1 MTQRIS
7 SKWGVPAHIT
17 GLFQIVQHDDPLRMG
32 SKGAGF
38 SLSYNSI
45 TTVTIDSS
53 SEMKPKVF
61 YNNREID
68 GKVSLAVVENF
79 QEELG
84 NFSLTIEHINDFPMQ
99 AGYGTS
105 GAGAIGTAFALNEL
119 LNTNKTHQE
128 LGQIAHKAEVSCKTG
143 LGDVIAQMHSS
154 AEIRLEPGAPGIGKI
169 KKLDWPLDQ
178 MILTAT
184 LGTLSTKEIITSPEM
199 IEKINHYSTKLLAEL
214 ELKATLEEFLR
225 VSYEFANN
233 TSLLSGKL
241 KELVDYLKNEGYST
255 SMIMLGQSLFVVD
268 KLEDLVE
275 CKKIINNFNT
285 DAKTW
290 ISALSNTGPTKL
302 DF

>member
-17 GLFQIVQHDDPLRMG
+17 GLFQIVQYDDPLRMG

-38 SLSYNSI
+38 SLSNNSI

-53 SEMKPKVF
+53 FEMKPKVF

-105 GAGAIGTAFALNEL
+105 GAGAIGTAFALNEI

-214 ELKATLEEFLR
+214 EQKATLEEFLR

-233 TSLLSGKL
+233 TGLLSGKL
-241 KELVDYLKNEGYST
+241 KELVDYLRKEGYST

-268 KLEDLVE
+268 KLDDLVE
-275 CKKIINNFNT
+275 CEKIINNFNT